1 MTKPVLHVI
10 IGSTRP
16 GRVGPAVAQWFYD
29 IASLDE
35 DFDVELVDLAT
46 FNLPVYDEPNHPMR
60 GDYKFEHTKK
70 WSASVTRADAI
81 VFVIPEYNHS
91 FNAAMKNAID
101 YLHNEWRYKPVGVV
115 SYGGAAM
122 GTRALEA
129 LKPVLVALKLPFAGE
144 VTIPLTFVPIV
155 DGIFPG
161 NDVLVASAQA
171 LMKELGVLT
180 PVYQELRRS

>member
-1 MTKPVLHVI
+1 
-10 IGSTRP
+10 
-16 GRVGPAVAQWFYD
+16 
-29 IASLDE
+29 
-35 DFDVELVDLAT
+35 
-46 FNLPVYDEPNHPMR
+46 
-60 GDYKFEHTKK
+60 
-70 WSASVTRADAI
+70 
-81 VFVIPEYNHS
+81 
-91 FNAAMKNAID
+91 
-101 YLHNEWRYKPVGVV
+101 
-115 SYGGAAM
+115 M